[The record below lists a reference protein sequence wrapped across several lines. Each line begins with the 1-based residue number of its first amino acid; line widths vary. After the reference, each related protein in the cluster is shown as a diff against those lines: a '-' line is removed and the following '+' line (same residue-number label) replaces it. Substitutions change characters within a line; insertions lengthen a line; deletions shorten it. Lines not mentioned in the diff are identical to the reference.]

1 VLQLF
6 LRIFYP
12 ISFGWL
18 HAFPAVPAA
27 GKIVVVVLGTVGFAG
42 SCLVCVCNAMMMGD
56 NIMEGLIT
64 RLVMM
69 MRTLLEALSLS
80 LSLSGQILLVA

>member
-1 VLQLF
+1 
-6 LRIFYP
+6 
-12 ISFGWL
+12 
-18 HAFPAVPAA
+18 
-27 GKIVVVVLGTVGFAG
+27 
-42 SCLVCVCNAMMMGD
+42 MMMGD